1 MNKDDEIREE
11 LSDLWCKEITGQLKG
26 SEKIRLQNLIEE
38 REFPFPDRKRWLSR
52 LRQKEEFDSAIAY
65 RNFLQYKNR
74 KRWWRFGRIG
84 LTAAAA
90 VLLFVGIGLVW
101 SHREQLRSVPP
112 LTVKNEVV
120 EPGRSKAMITLANGE
135 KIVLGDKKQ
144 QLIGEDGTL
153 LNLDSAI
160 VEYKGKQKTPALVY
174 NTIDIPIGGEYQ
186 LVLADG
192 TKVWLNADSKLR
204 FPVSFT
210 AERREVYLEG
220 EAYFEVAKDSAREF
234 WVHAGAMDVKVL
246 GTSFN
251 VKAYE
256 RLETVATTLV
266 EGSVEVA
273 CAGKSFQIV
282 PGEQFVYDKNNRVM
296 DVRMVDTE
304 SYVSWKDG
312 YYKFRQTTLEEIMET
327 LSVWYGLNVFYVNE
341 SAKQVE
347 FTGKVRRYED
357 ARMLLDKFEQTGDV
371 VFDIKGNN
379 VFITIKQ
386 KKPFAREWN
395 SFLVKARG
403 MVWQS

>member
-65 RNFLQYKNR
+65 RKFLQYKNR

-210 AERREVYLEG
+210 AERREDYLVG

-395 SFLVKARG
+395 SFLVKARS

>member
-38 REFPFPDRKRWLSR
+38 REFPFPDRKRWLAR

-65 RNFLQYKNR
+65 RKFLQYKNR

-347 FTGKVRRYED
+347 FTGKVKRYED

>member
-65 RNFLQYKNR
+65 RKFLQYKNR

-220 EAYFEVAKDSAREF
+220 EAYFEVAKDSEHPF
-234 WVHAGAMDVKVL
+234 IVHISRGAIEVL
-246 GTSFN
+246 GTGFN
-251 VKAYE
+251 VRDYREEQK
-256 RLETVATTLV
+256 TVTTLV
-266 EGSVEVA
+266 Q
-273 CAGKSFQIV
+273 GKVVYRPERQPGREIMLEPGFQIKDEEGGRRRKSSA
-282 PGEQFVYDKNNRVM
+282 P
-296 DVRMVDTE
+296 E
-304 SYVSWKDG
+304 SRCYFI
-312 YYKFRQTTLEEIMET
+312 YRLE
-327 LSVWYGLNVFYVNE
+327 
-341 SAKQVE
+341 
-347 FTGKVRRYED
+347 RR
-357 ARMLLDKFEQTGDV
+357 KICF
-371 VFDIKGNN
+371 
-379 VFITIKQ
+379 
-386 KKPFAREWN
+386 
-395 SFLVKARG
+395 
-403 MVWQS
+403 

>member
-65 RNFLQYKNR
+65 RKFLQYKNR

-192 TKVWLNADSKLR
+192 TKVWLNADSKLLYDNNFGINNR
-204 FPVSFT
+204 DVT
-210 AERREVYLEG
+210 LCGEG
-220 EAYFEVAKDSAREF
+220 YFEVSKNKNLPFQVVSDDIKVE
-234 WVHAGAMDVKVL
+234 VL
-246 GTSFN
+246 GTKFN
-251 VKAYE
+251 IKNYPE
-256 RLETVATTLV
+256 DPNIKVALL
-266 EGSVEVA
+266 EGSVMLYDSLESTIL
-273 CAGKSFQIV
+273 KPNQIA
-282 PGEQFVYDKNNRVM
+282 QYDKQN
-296 DVRMVDTE
+296 
-304 SYVSWKDG
+304 K
-312 YYKFRQTTLEEIMET
+312 KTTLKTIAAENTSAWINGHLYFDEENMET
-327 LSVWYGLNVFYVNE
+327 IALALERAFDVN
-341 SAKQVE
+341 
-347 FTGKVRRYED
+347 
-357 ARMLLDKFEQTGDV
+357 
-371 VFDIKGNN
+371 
-379 VFITIKQ
+379 ITIKDETL
-386 KKPFAREWN
+386 KKMIFYGDFIIESNNIDEIMNIMAATNKFNYHYKIRKNEIEI
-395 SFLVKARG
+395 F
-403 MVWQS
+403 Q

>member
-38 REFPFPDRKRWLSR
+38 REFPFPDRKRWLAR

-65 RNFLQYKNR
+65 RKFLQYKNR

-153 LNLDSAI
+153 LNLDSAV

-192 TKVWLNADSKLR
+192 TKVWLNADSKLLYDNNFGINNR
-204 FPVSFT
+204 DVT
-210 AERREVYLEG
+210 LCGEG
-220 EAYFEVAKDSAREF
+220 YFEVSKNKNLPFQVISDDIKVE
-234 WVHAGAMDVKVL
+234 VL
-246 GTSFN
+246 GTKFN
-251 VKAYE
+251 VKNYPE
-256 RLETVATTLV
+256 DPNIKVALL
-266 EGSVEVA
+266 EGSVMLYDSLESTIL
-273 CAGKSFQIV
+273 KPNQIA
-282 PGEQFVYDKNNRVM
+282 QYDKQN
-296 DVRMVDTE
+296 
-304 SYVSWKDG
+304 K
-312 YYKFRQTTLEEIMET
+312 KTTLKTIEAENTSAWINGHLYFDEENMET
-327 LSVWYGLNVFYVNE
+327 IALALERAFDVN
-341 SAKQVE
+341 
-347 FTGKVRRYED
+347 
-357 ARMLLDKFEQTGDV
+357 
-371 VFDIKGNN
+371 
-379 VFITIKQ
+379 ITIKDDTL
-386 KKPFAREWN
+386 KKMIFYGDFIIESNNIDEIMNIMAATNKFNYHYKIRKNEIEI
-395 SFLVKARG
+395 F
-403 MVWQS
+403 Q

>member
-65 RNFLQYKNR
+65 RKFLQYKNR

-347 FTGKVRRYED
+347 FTGKVKRYED

>member
-65 RNFLQYKNR
+65 RKFLQYKNR